1 MLLMPGIRDR
11 GEEIGVAGSAADI
24 FRRAGVFAAKAKHRG
39 ICRRSRTHSRSCG
52 TPCRAPCPGRRAVRP
67 LARALQPIP
76 GSVPRSAGLPNTHDA
91 HAEKLIRNG
100 GSVTCMTRQAAMYS
114 RSRGSSHDRRRGR
127 DQLRQVHAP
136 GEIHALPRGQGLDD
150 RAVRLRQRMSP
161 PRTGRESIAGALIK
175 RASKTN
181 ARNREPLAQ

>member
-1 MLLMPGIRDR
+1 MDSLPKGANRESRAFISFLAGRCGRCDR
-11 GEEIGVAGSAADI
+11 ACGSWRSEEIGVAGSAADI

-52 TPCRAPCPGRRAVRP
+52 TPCRAPCSGRRAVRP

-76 GSVPRSAGLPNTHDA
+76 GSVPRSAGLPHTHDA

-114 RSRGSSHDRRRGR
+114 RSRGLSLNRCRHLQRPFYAERRRLER
-127 DQLRQVHAP
+127 VVKPRFTTLRN
-136 GEIHALPRGQGLDD
+136 
-150 RAVRLRQRMSP
+150 S
-161 PRTGRESIAGALIK
+161 SLICV
-175 RASKTN
+175 
-181 ARNREPLAQ
+181 